1 MNEEFYISLAGEIF
15 DGYTE
20 FEFDNRSVYLK
31 HLTIKDQRNI
41 HLYYD
46 KYKNIAIRR
55 GVETEESILKK
66 VKDDGLW
73 LDKTHFL
80 QKITFLGKL

>member
-73 LDKTHFL
+73 LDEDDL
-80 QKITFLGKL
+80 KI